1 MTKVTYVPREPTDP
15 AMMIWNGVK
24 FPANIPVELDPNNRA
39 HGYPVPMP
47 KHSVDPST
55 GEPRTKHIETWVSMV
70 DLAKTNPSF
79 QVEGE
84 VPAAVRKPGR
94 PRTPRTS
101 EDYRAHAQM
110 WITSSEDPDEMVER
124 WGDEEPLREKC
135 GVGDDDVSYLRPLF
149 DSRLRQL
156 GGGPEKNPMVMV
168 LAE

>member
-1 MTKVTYVPREPTDP
+1 MTRVTYIPRDPTDP
-15 AMMIWNGVK
+15 HMNIWNGIK

-39 HGYPVPMP
+39 HGYPVPLP
-47 KHSVDPST
+47 KTIVDPVT
-55 GEPRTKHIETWVSMV
+55 GREMKEFKETWVSMIE
-70 DLAKTNPSF
+70 LAKTNATF

-84 VPAAVRKPGR
+84 VPAARKPGR

-101 EDYRAHAQM
+101 EDYRAHAQV

-149 DSRLRQL
+149 DSKLRQL

>member
-1 MTKVTYVPREPTDP
+1 MTKVTYIPRNPTDP
-15 AMMIWNGVK
+15 HVKTMNGIK
-24 FPANIPVELDPNNRA
+24 FSANVPFELDPNNRA
-39 HGYPVPMP
+39 HGYIQQVR
-47 KHSVDPST
+47 KTIVDPVT
-55 GEPRTKHIETWVSMV
+55 GRQMFEYKDAWVSLIEILKGH
-70 DLAKTNPSF
+70 DDF

-84 VPAAVRKPGR
+84 VPAARKPGR

-101 EDYRAHAQM
+101 EDYRAHAQA
-110 WITSSEDPDEMVER
+110 WITSSDDPDEMIER